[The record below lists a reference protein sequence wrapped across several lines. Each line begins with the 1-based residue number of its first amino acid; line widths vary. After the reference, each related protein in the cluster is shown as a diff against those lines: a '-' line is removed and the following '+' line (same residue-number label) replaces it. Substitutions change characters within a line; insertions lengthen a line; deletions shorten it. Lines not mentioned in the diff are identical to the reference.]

1 MIRTPPIRP
10 PPASPVDAAV
20 TKQLQTMSTNLSRSS
35 STTSKRKADDD
46 AAPTKKKVVKRKPT
60 TGLKINSGPTPVIR
74 SSSQLGH
81 STSRPPSAL
90 AQHPRT
96 SHTPP
101 TSDGES
107 SRRPIRQAPPSPPV
121 PAIIAARA
129 RGESIP
135 PVDPT
140 PVRAPS
146 RTGSVSRTTSA
157 PVNKGK
163 GKARLPGLGIPMG
176 VVEEEEEAE
185 DRWMAGQRS
194 ELDARERDNQRR
206 AGASRVSTLNFPSSA
221 TGSTPPRKRPGG
233 HSTSSSSVLSRAVQD
248 SAQPIPISDTPVIV
262 RNREIRQASQSRRRS
277 SLSSRGKRASQSLSS
292 GLLAT
297 PHASVSPDTFYR
309 HVDPDLPDALRLR
322 QVLCWTASRA
332 SDKQP
337 SRKHSPIVQDLLKSI
352 QSQAIKRLASG
363 QINTSISPA
372 RTADINK
379 PLPPHPKNVT
389 NAQAISKLEAYNQ
402 ACQAEDSA
410 WSELIAAYNSQQAQV
425 VAALSTTAEKEP
437 KEIELDE
444 QWREGM
450 QLVKEVL
457 RTVKEGVGDGAEADD
472 EMSDG
477 EQEVVDRI
485 NSLEPQV
492 YEAYESAYRTDQFS
506 TKALVHLEH
515 VFGTLSNT
523 LRQRTAPQSALVPR
537 DETGRMLG
545 VGGGA
550 GVDTM
555 DLLRALAAG
564 SGAGGAGGKQP
575 NGVPPKALNEA
586 LQKVTPVNA
595 APTPRKPP
603 GTPRA
608 SRGGVGRTKKR

>member
-1 MIRTPPIRP
+1 MIRTPPLRP
-10 PPASPVDAAV
+10 PPAPVDAAV
-20 TKQLQTMSTNLSRSS
+20 TKQLQTMTTNPRS

-46 AAPTKKKVVKRKPT
+46 AAPTKKKASRISSP
-60 TGLKINSGPTPVIR
+60 
-74 SSSQLGH
+74 SSQLGP
-81 STSRPPSAL
+81 STSRPSSAL

-107 SRRPIRQAPPSPPV
+107 SSRRPVRQAPPSPPV

-157 PVNKGK
+157 PTNKGK
-163 GKARLPGLGIPMG
+163 GKTRLPGLGIPMG
-176 VVEEEEEAE
+176 VVEEEEAE

-206 AGASRVSTLNFPSSA
+206 AGTSRISTLNFPSSA
-221 TGSTPPRKRPGG
+221 TGSTPPRKRPADQ
-233 HSTSSSSVLSRAVQD
+233 STSSSSVLSRAVQD

-277 SLSSRGKRASQSLSS
+277 SLSSR
-292 GLLAT
+292 AT
-297 PHASVSPDTFYR
+297 PHSSVPPDTFYR
-309 HVDPDLPDALRLR
+309 HVDSDLPDALRLR
-322 QVLCWTASRA
+322 QVLCWTASRV

-337 SRKHSPIVQDLLKSI
+337 AHKPSPVVQDLLKSI
-352 QSQAIKRLASG
+352 QSQTIKRLASG
-363 QINTSISPA
+363 QVNTSISPS
-372 RTADINK
+372 RTSDPSK

-389 NAQAISKLEAYNQ
+389 NAQAISKLESYNQ

-425 VAALSTTAEKEP
+425 VAALASAAEKES

-457 RTVKEGVGDGAEADD
+457 RTVKEGVGDGADADD

-477 EQEVVDRI
+477 EQEIVGLID
-485 NSLEPQV
+485 SLEPQV
-492 YEAYESAYRTDQFS
+492 HEAYESAYRTAQFS
-506 TKALVHLEH
+506 TKAFVHLEH
-515 VFGTLSNT
+515 VFGTLSGT
-523 LRQRTAPQSALVPR
+523 LRQRTAPQSALVPK

-545 VGGGA
+545 VGSGA

-555 DLLRALAAG
+555 DLLRALTG
-564 SGAGGAGGKQP
+564 PGGGGTGGGGKV

-586 LQKVTPVNA
+586 LQKVTPVNV

-608 SRGGVGRTKKR
+608 

>member
-10 PPASPVDAAV
+10 PPAPSVDAAV
-20 TKQLQTMSTNLSRSS
+20 TKQFQTMTTNISRSS
-35 STTSKRKADDD
+35 STISKRKAEEDG
-46 AAPTKKKVVKRKPT
+46 APTKKKVIKRKPT

-74 SSSQLGH
+74 SSSQLGL

-90 AQHPRT
+90 AQHPQS

-101 TSDGES
+101 TSDGEP

-129 RGESIP
+129 RGESLA

-157 PVNKGK
+157 PITKGK
-163 GKARLPGLGIPMG
+163 GKAKLPGLGIPT
-176 VVEEEEEAE
+176 VVEEEE

-194 ELDARERDNQRR
+194 ELDAKERDNERR
-206 AGASRVSTLNFPSSA
+206 AGTSRISTLNFLSSA
-221 TGSTPPRKRPGG
+221 TGSTPPRKRPAD
-233 HSTSSSSVLSRAVQD
+233 HSTSNSSALSRAVLD
-248 SAQPIPISDTPVIV
+248 STQPVPISDTPVIT

-277 SLSSRGKRASQSLSS
+277 SLSSRGKRASQSLNS

-297 PHASVSPDTFYR
+297 PHASVPPDTFYR
-309 HVDPDLPDALRLR
+309 HVDPDLPDSLRWR

-337 SRKHSPIVQDLLKSI
+337 ARKPSPIVQDLLKSI

-363 QINTSISPA
+363 QIDTSISPS
-372 RTADINK
+372 RTSNSNK
-379 PLPPHPKNVT
+379 PLPPHPKNIT

-402 ACQAEDSA
+402 ACQAEDNA

-425 VAALSTTAEKEP
+425 VAALATTTDKEP
-437 KEIELDE
+437 KEIELDD
-444 QWREGM
+444 QWRQGM

-457 RTVKEGVGDGAEADD
+457 HTVKEGVGDGTEADD

-477 EQEVVDRI
+477 EQEIVDQI
-485 NSLEPQV
+485 NSLEPLV
-492 YEAYESAYRTDQFS
+492 HEAYESAYRTEQFT
-506 TKALVHLEH
+506 TKAFVHLDH
-515 VFGTLSNT
+515 VFETLSGT
-523 LRQRTAPQSALVPR
+523 LRQRTAPQSALVPK

-545 VGGGA
+545 VGSGA

-555 DLLRALAAG
+555 DLLRALAG
-564 SGAGGAGGKQP
+564 SSGTSQSRVKV
-575 NGVPPKALNEA
+575 NGVPPRALNEA

-595 APTPRKPP
+595 VPTPRKPP

-608 SRGGVGRTKKR
+608 SRGAAGRTKKR

>member
-1 MIRTPPIRP
+1 MT
-10 PPASPVDAAV
+10 
-20 TKQLQTMSTNLSRSS
+20 TNLSRSS

-46 AAPTKKKVVKRKPT
+46 GVPTKKKVVKRKPT
-60 TGLKINSGPTPVIR
+60 TGLKINSGPAPVIR
-74 SSSQLGH
+74 SSSALGQ

-101 TSDGES
+101 TSDAES
-107 SRRPIRQAPPSPPV
+107 SSRPMRQAPPSPPV
-121 PAIIAARA
+121 PAIVAARA

-146 RTGSVSRTTSA
+146 RAGSVSQKTSA

-163 GKARLPGLGIPMG
+163 GKARLPGLGVPMEALP
-176 VVEEEEEAE
+176 EEDAE

-194 ELDARERDNQRR
+194 ELDAKERDHQRR
-206 AGASRVSTLNFPSSA
+206 AGASRISTLNFPSSA
-221 TGSTPPRKRPGG
+221 TGSTPSRKRT
-233 HSTSSSSVLSRAVQD
+233 HDQSTSSSSGLNRAVLD
-248 SAQPIPISDTPVIV
+248 SSQPVPISDTPIIV

-297 PHASVSPDTFYR
+297 PHASVPPDTFYR
-309 HVDPDLPDALRLR
+309 HVDSDLPDALRLR

-337 SRKHSPIVQDLLKSI
+337 AHKPSPVVQDLLKSI

-363 QINTSISPA
+363 QINTTISPSRA
-372 RTADINK
+372 SDSNK
-379 PLPPHPKNVT
+379 PLPPHPKNIT

-425 VAALSTTAEKEP
+425 VAALASTAEKEP
-437 KEIELDE
+437 KDIELDD

-450 QLVKEVL
+450 ELVKEVL

-477 EQEVVDRI
+477 EHEIVNRI
-485 NSLEPQV
+485 SALEPQV
-492 YEAYESAYRTDQFS
+492 YEAYESTYRMDQFT
-506 TKALVHLEH
+506 TKATVHLEH
-515 VFGTLSNT
+515 VFGTLAST
-523 LRQRTAPQSALVPR
+523 LRQRTAPQSTLAPR

-545 VGGGA
+545 VGSGSA
-550 GVDTM
+550 VDTM
-555 DLLRALAAG
+555 DLLRALAGPGPGG
-564 SGAGGAGGKQP
+564 SAGGGAKT
-575 NGVPPKALNEA
+575 NGIPPKALNEA

-608 SRGGVGRTKKR
+608 SRGGVGRAKKR

>member
-1 MIRTPPIRP
+1 MTI
-10 PPASPVDAAV
+10 
-20 TKQLQTMSTNLSRSS
+20 SRSS

-46 AAPTKKKVVKRKPT
+46 GAPVVKRKPT
-60 TGLKINSGPTPVIR
+60 TGLKINSGPAPVIR
-74 SSSQLGH
+74 SSSQLGQ

-101 TSDGES
+101 TSDGEP

-121 PAIIAARA
+121 PAIVAARA

-135 PVDPT
+135 PVNPT
-140 PVRAPS
+140 PARAPS
-146 RTGSVSRTTSA
+146 RTGSVSRTISA
-157 PVNKGK
+157 RTDKGK
-163 GKARLPGLGIPMG
+163 DKPKLPGLGVPMSI
-176 VVEEEEEAE
+176 VEEEEAE

-206 AGASRVSTLNFPSSA
+206 AGKSRVSTLNFPSA
-221 TGSTPPRKRPGG
+221 TGSTPPRKRPADN
-233 HSTSSSSVLSRAVQD
+233 SASSSSALSRAVLD
-248 SAQPIPISDTPVIV
+248 STQPVPISDTPVIV

-277 SLSSRGKRASQSLSS
+277 SLSSR
-292 GLLAT
+292 AT
-297 PHASVSPDTFYR
+297 PHASVPPDTFYR
-309 HVDPDLPDALRLR
+309 HVDPDLPDSLRLR
-322 QVLCWTASRA
+322 QVICWTASRA
-332 SDKQP
+332 TEKQS
-337 SRKHSPIVQDLLKSI
+337 SRKPSPIVQDLLKSI
-352 QSQAIKRLASG
+352 QSQTIKRLASG
-363 QINTSISPA
+363 QIDTSITPS
-372 RTADINK
+372 RTSDSSK

-389 NAQAISKLEAYNQ
+389 NAQAISRLEAYNQ

-425 VAALSTTAEKEP
+425 VAALASTAEKEP

-444 QWREGM
+444 QWQEGM

-477 EQEVVDRI
+477 EQEIVDRI
-485 NSLEPQV
+485 GSLEPRV
-492 YEAYESAYRTDQFS
+492 YEAYESAYRTEQFS
-506 TKALVHLEH
+506 TKAYVHLDH
-515 VFGTLSNT
+515 VFGTLSST
-523 LRQRTAPQSALVPR
+523 LRQRTAPQSSLVPK

-545 VGGGA
+545 VESGA

-555 DLLRALAAG
+555 DLLRALTGA
-564 SGAGGAGGKQP
+564 GAGGSGGGGRKA

-595 APTPRKPP
+595 VPTPRKPP

>member
-10 PPASPVDAAV
+10 PPAPPFDAAV
-20 TKQLQTMSTNLSRSS
+20 TKQLQTMTTNPSRSS

-46 AAPTKKKVVKRKPT
+46 GPPTKKKVVKRKPT
-60 TGLKINSGPTPVIR
+60 TGLKINSGPAPVIR
-74 SSSQLGH
+74 SSSQLGQ

-101 TSDGES
+101 TSDGET
-107 SRRPIRQAPPSPPV
+107 SRRPTRQAPPSPPV
-121 PAIIAARA
+121 PAIVAARA

-146 RTGSVSRTTSA
+146 RTGSVSRASVSRTTSA
-157 PVNKGK
+157 PVNKVK
-163 GKARLPGLGIPMG
+163 GKSRLPGLGIPM
-176 VVEEEEEAE
+176 VIEEEEAE

-194 ELDARERDNQRR
+194 ELDERERDNQRR
-206 AGASRVSTLNFPSSA
+206 AGKSRVSTLNFPSSA
-221 TGSTPPRKRPGG
+221 TGSTPPRKRPVD
-233 HSTSSSSVLSRAVQD
+233 HSTSNSSALSRAVLD
-248 SAQPIPISDTPVIV
+248 STQPVPISDTPVIV

-277 SLSSRGKRASQSLSS
+277 SLSSRGKRASQNLSS

-297 PHASVSPDTFYR
+297 PHASVPPDTFYR

-332 SDKQP
+332 SDKQS
-337 SRKHSPIVQDLLKSI
+337 SRKPSPIVQDLLKSI
-352 QSQAIKRLASG
+352 QSQTIKRLASG
-363 QINTSISPA
+363 QIDTSISPS
-372 RTADINK
+372 RTSDSSK
-379 PLPPHPKNVT
+379 PLPPHPKKSPT
-389 NAQAISKLEAYNQ
+389 HKPSP
-402 ACQAEDSA
+402 S
-410 WSELIAAYNSQQAQV
+410 SRRSV
-425 VAALSTTAEKEP
+425 VAALNSTVEKDL

-444 QWREGM
+444 PWREGM

-457 RTVKEGVGDGAEADD
+457 RTVKEGVGDGEEADD

-477 EQEVVDRI
+477 EQEIVERI
-485 NSLEPQV
+485 NSLEPAV
-492 YEAYESAYRTDQFS
+492 YEAHESAYRTNQFS
-506 TKALVHLEH
+506 TKAYVHLDH
-515 VFGTLSNT
+515 VFGTLSST
-523 LRQRTAPQSALVPR
+523 LRQRTAPQSSLVPK

-545 VGGGA
+545 VGSGA

-555 DLLRALAAG
+555 DLLKALAGSPSGG
-564 SGAGGAGGKQP
+564 SGTAARRT

-586 LQKVTPVNA
+586 LQKVTPVNS

>member
-1 MIRTPPIRP
+1 MT
-10 PPASPVDAAV
+10 
-20 TKQLQTMSTNLSRSS
+20 TNPSRSS

-60 TGLKINSGPTPVIR
+60 TGLKINSGPAPVIR
-74 SSSQLGH
+74 SSSQLGQT
-81 STSRPPSAL
+81 TSRPPSAL

-101 TSDGES
+101 TSDGETS
-107 SRRPIRQAPPSPPV
+107 SRPMRQAPPSPPV
-121 PAIIAARA
+121 PAIVAARA

-146 RTGSVSRTTSA
+146 RTGSVSRSSVSRTTSA
-157 PVNKGK
+157 PTNKLK
-163 GKARLPGLGIPMG
+163 KSRLPGLGIPM
-176 VVEEEEEAE
+176 VVEEEEAE

-206 AGASRVSTLNFPSSA
+206 AGTSRVSTLNFPSSA
-221 TGSTPPRKRPGG
+221 TGSTPPRKRPAD
-233 HSTSSSSVLSRAVQD
+233 HSTSNSSALSRAVLD
-248 SAQPIPISDTPVIV
+248 STQPVPISDTPVIV

-277 SLSSRGKRASQSLSS
+277 SLSSR
-292 GLLAT
+292 AT
-297 PHASVSPDTFYR
+297 PHASVPPDTFYR

-322 QVLCWTASRA
+322 QILSWTASRA

-337 SRKHSPIVQDLLKSI
+337 ASKPSPIVQDLLKSI
-352 QSQAIKRLASG
+352 QSQTIKRLASG
-363 QINTSISPA
+363 QINTTISA
-372 RTADINK
+372 SRTSDSSK

-402 ACQAEDSA
+402 SCQAEDNA

-425 VAALSTTAEKEP
+425 VAALNSTAEKEP

-444 QWREGM
+444 SWREGM

-457 RTVKEGVGDGAEADD
+457 RTVKEGVGDGEEADD

-477 EQEVVDRI
+477 EQEIVDRI
-485 NSLEPQV
+485 NLLEPAV

-506 TKALVHLEH
+506 TKAFVHLDH
-515 VFGTLSNT
+515 VFGTLSST
-523 LRQRTAPQSALVPR
+523 LRQRTAPQSSLVPK

-545 VGGGA
+545 VGSGA

-555 DLLRALAAG
+555 DLLRALAGSSGGTGGG
-564 SGAGGAGGKQP
+564 SGTGGRKV

-586 LQKVTPVNA
+586 LQKVTPVNS

>member
-1 MIRTPPIRP
+1 MT
-10 PPASPVDAAV
+10 
-20 TKQLQTMSTNLSRSS
+20 TNPSRSS

-46 AAPTKKKVVKRKPT
+46 SAPTKKKAIKRKPT
-60 TGLKINSGPTPVIR
+60 TGLKINSGPAPVIR
-74 SSSQLGH
+74 SSSQLGP
-81 STSRPPSAL
+81 STSRPSSAL

-101 TSDGES
+101 TSDGEPS
-107 SRRPIRQAPPSPPV
+107 SRRPTRQAPPSPPV

-157 PVNKGK
+157 PANKGK
-163 GKARLPGLGIPMG
+163 SKARLPGLGIPMD
-176 VVEEEEEAE
+176 VVEEEEAE

-206 AGASRVSTLNFPSSA
+206 AGKSRVSTLNFPSSA
-221 TGSTPPRKRPGG
+221 TGSTPPRKRPTDQ
-233 HSTSSSSVLSRAVQD
+233 STSSSSALSRAVLD

-297 PHASVSPDTFYR
+297 PHASVPPDTFYR
-309 HVDPDLPDALRLR
+309 HVDSDLPDALRLR

-337 SRKHSPIVQDLLKSI
+337 AHKPSPVVQDLLKSI
-352 QSQAIKRLASG
+352 QSQTIKRLASG
-363 QINTSISPA
+363 QINTSISPS
-372 RTADINK
+372 RTSDSNK
-379 PLPPHPKNVT
+379 RLPPHPKNLT

-425 VAALSTTAEKEP
+425 VAALASTADKEP

-477 EQEVVDRI
+477 EQEIVDCI
-485 NSLEPQV
+485 NSLEPRV
-492 YEAYESAYRTDQFS
+492 HEGYESAYRTDQFS
-506 TKALVHLEH
+506 TKAFVHLEH
-515 VFGTLSNT
+515 VFGTLSST
-523 LRQRTAPQSALVPR
+523 LRHRTAPQSALVPK

-545 VGGGA
+545 VASGSS
-550 GVDTM
+550 VDTM
-555 DLLRALAAG
+555 DLLRALTGPGGEGG
-564 SGAGGAGGKQP
+564 STGGRGKA